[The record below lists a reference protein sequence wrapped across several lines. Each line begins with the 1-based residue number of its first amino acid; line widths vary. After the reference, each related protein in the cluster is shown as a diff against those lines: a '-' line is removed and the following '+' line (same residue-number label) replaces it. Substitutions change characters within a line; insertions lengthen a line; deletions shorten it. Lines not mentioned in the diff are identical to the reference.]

1 MPSIKDQLILHE
13 KLTLKPYI
21 DTVGKI
27 TIGVG
32 RNLTDRG
39 IKMTLALDWLDEDI
53 AEAEKDLVTFPWYEK
68 LDPIRK
74 KVLIDMRFNL
84 GPYRF
89 RGFKNTLKAVS
100 EGRWEDASK
109 GMLSS
114 LWARQTKSRAIRL
127 AKMMKDGLDYEV

>member
-53 AEAEKDLVTFPWYEK
+53 AESEKDLATFPWYES

-84 GPYRF
+84 GPSRF
-89 RGFKNTLKAVS
+89 RDFKNTLKAVS

-109 GMLSS
+109 GMLAS

-127 AKMMKDGLDYEV
+127 AKMMKDGLDYE